1 MRFVI
6 RLFLAVLL
14 VGAFALGGEI
24 ADARPSQEQ
33 QTPTVEVLRDGSEPR
48 EALRLAP
55 PAGSSASVAMTLR
68 LGVEQ
73 SGASDASLKAPPI
86 RVTIDT
92 ALQDTT
98 ANGDF
103 HATFA
108 YPSFDVLRGNDA
120 SAAQRRRI
128 ERTLADFDGL
138 SGELTVTPRGELVD
152 SNLEIPPDADTEAS
166 QLLTQI
172 GDQFRD
178 LTIPLPEAAVGV
190 GARWRATTQLTI
202 NGIEARQVNE
212 YRLKKRTGT
221 TLELDVR
228 GTQTAR
234 RQTVD
239 SPGPVTLRVKSYKT
253 TFRGTTTLDLTRLLP
268 VESSVRGSGDQTF
281 DVEAGDES
289 GELRQ
294 HLDLRIDVEQA

>member
-1 MRFVI
+1 MRI
-6 RLFLAVLL
+6 LLRSLLAVVM
-14 VGAFALGGEI
+14 VGAFALGGEV
-24 ADARPSQEQ
+24 ADARPTQEQ
-33 QTPTVEVLRDGSEPR
+33 QTPTIEVLRDGSEPR

-55 PAGSSASVAMTLR
+55 PAGASARVAMTMR
-68 LGVEQ
+68 LGIEQ

-86 RVTIDT
+86 RATIET
-92 ALQDTT
+92 TLQDTT
-98 ANGDF
+98 AEGNF
-103 HATFA
+103 HAAFT
-108 YPSFDVLRGNDA
+108 YPSFDVLRGNGA
-120 SAAQRRRI
+120 SASQRRSVESR
-128 ERTLADFDGL
+128 LASFDGL
-138 SGELTVTPRGELVD
+138 SGDLTVTPRGELVD
-152 SNLEIPPDADTEAS
+152 SNLEIPPEADTQAT

-178 LTIPLPEAAVGV
+178 LTIPLPETPVGV
-190 GARWRATTQLTI
+190 GARWRGTTQLRL
-202 NGIEARQVNE
+202 NGIEARQVYE

-239 SPGPVTLRVKSYKT
+239 SGGVTLRVKSYKT
-253 TFRGTTTLDLTRLLP
+253 TYRGTTTVDLTRLLP

>member
-1 MRFVI
+1 MRIVVRF
-6 RLFLAVLL
+6 FLAVVL
-14 VGAFALGGEI
+14 VSAFALGGEI

-108 YPSFDVLRGNDA
+108 YPSFDVLRGGGA
-120 SAAQRRRI
+120 SASQRRTV
-128 ERTLADFDGL
+128 ENTLAQFEGL
-138 SGELTVTPRGELVD
+138 SGDLTVTPRGELVD
-152 SNLEIPPDADTEAS
+152 SNLEIPPDADTQAA

-178 LTIPLPEAAVGV
+178 LTLPLPETPVGV
-190 GARWRATTQLTI
+190 GARWRATTQLRL
-202 NGIEARQVNE
+202 NGIETTQAYE

-221 TLELDVR
+221 SLELDVR

-234 RQTVD
+234 RQTVESD
-239 SPGPVTLRVKSYKT
+239 AGTLRVKRYKT
-253 TFRGTTTLDLTRLLP
+253 TFRGTTTFDLTRLLP

-281 DVEAGDES
+281 DIEAGDES

>member
-1 MRFVI
+1 MRFAI
-6 RLFLAVLL
+6 RLFVAVVML
-14 VGAFALGGEI
+14 GAFAVGGEI
-24 ADARPSQEQ
+24 ADARPTQEQ
-33 QTPTVEVLRDGSEPR
+33 LPAVEVLRDGSEPR

-55 PAGSSASVAMTLR
+55 PAGASAQVAMTLR
-68 LGVEQ
+68 LGIEQ
-73 SGASDASLKAPPI
+73 SGASDASLEAPPI
-86 RVTIDT
+86 RATIDT

-98 ANGDF
+98 PTGDF

-108 YPSFDVLRGNDA
+108 YPSFDVLRGGGA
-120 SAAQRRRI
+120 SASQRRSV
-128 ERTLADFDGL
+128 ERTLAPFDGL

-152 SNLEIPPDADTEAS
+152 SNLEIPPTADTEAT

-178 LTIPLPEAAVGV
+178 LTIPLPETPVGV
-190 GARWRATTQLTI
+190 GARWRATTQLRL
-202 NGIEARQVNE
+202 NGIETRQVNE

-221 TLELDVR
+221 TLELDVQ

-234 RQTVD
+234 RQTIE
-239 SPGPVTLRVKSYKT
+239 SGNVTLRVKSYKT
-253 TFRGTTTLDLTRLLP
+253 TFRGTTTIDLTRLLP

-294 HLDLRIDVEQA
+294 HLDLRIDVEAA

>member
-1 MRFVI
+1 MRI
-6 RLFLAVLL
+6 LLRSLLAVVM
-14 VGAFALGGEI
+14 VGAFALGGEV
-24 ADARPSQEQ
+24 ADARPTQEQ
-33 QTPTVEVLRDGSEPR
+33 QTPTIEVLRDGSEPR

-55 PAGSSASVAMTLR
+55 PAGASARVAMTMR
-68 LGVEQ
+68 LGIEQ

-86 RVTIDT
+86 RATIET
-92 ALQDTT
+92 TLQDTT
-98 ANGDF
+98 AEGNF
-103 HATFA
+103 HAAFT
-108 YPSFDVLRGNDA
+108 YPSFDVLRGNGA
-120 SAAQRRRI
+120 SASQRRSVESR
-128 ERTLADFDGL
+128 LAAFDGL
-138 SGELTVTPRGELVD
+138 SGDLTVTPRGELVD
-152 SNLEIPPDADTEAS
+152 SNLEIPPEADTQAT

-178 LTIPLPEAAVGV
+178 LTIPLPETPVGV
-190 GARWRATTQLTI
+190 GARWRGTTQLRL
-202 NGIEARQVNE
+202 NGIEARQVYE

-239 SPGPVTLRVKSYKT
+239 SGGVTLRVKSYKT
-253 TFRGTTTLDLTRLLP
+253 TYRGTTTVDLTRLLP

>member
-1 MRFVI
+1 MRFVV
-6 RLFLAVLL
+6 RLLLAV
-14 VGAFALGGEI
+14 VMVCAFALGGEV
-24 ADARPSQEQ
+24 ADARPAQEQ

-55 PAGSSASVAMTLR
+55 AAGASSSVAMTLR
-68 LGVEQ
+68 LGIEQ

-98 ANGDF
+98 PNGDF
-103 HATFA
+103 HATFT
-108 YPSFDVLRGNDA
+108 YPSFDVLRGNGA
-120 SAAQRRRI
+120 SAAQRRSV
-128 ERTLADFDGL
+128 ERTLADFNGL
-138 SGELTVTPRGELVD
+138 SGDLTLTPRGELVD
-152 SNLEIPPDADTEAS
+152 SNLEIPPGADTEAS

-178 LTIPLPEAAVGV
+178 LTIPLPETAVGV
-190 GARWRATTQLTI
+190 GARWRATTQLTL
-202 NGIEARQVNE
+202 NGIQARQVNE
-212 YRLKKRTGT
+212 YRLKKRTGS

-228 GTQTAR
+228 GTQTAK
-234 RQTVD
+234 RQTIE
-239 SPGPVTLRVKSYKT
+239 SGGVTLRVKSYKT

-281 DVEAGDES
+281 DVKAGDES

-294 HLDLRIDVEQA
+294 HIDLRIDVKEA

>member
-1 MRFVI
+1 MRI
-6 RLFLAVLL
+6 LLRSLLAVVL
-14 VGAFALGGEI
+14 VGAFALGGEV
-24 ADARPSQEQ
+24 ADARPTQEQ

-55 PAGSSASVAMTLR
+55 PPGASARVAMTLR
-68 LGVEQ
+68 LGIEQ

-86 RVTIDT
+86 RATIDT
-92 ALQDTT
+92 TLQDTT
-98 ANGDF
+98 AEGNF
-103 HATFA
+103 HAAFT
-108 YPSFDVLRGNDA
+108 YPSFDVLRGGGA
-120 SAAQRRRI
+120 SASQRRSV

-138 SGELTVTPRGELVD
+138 SGDVTVTPRGELVD
-152 SNLEIPPDADTEAS
+152 SNLEIPPDADTQAT

-178 LTIPLPEAAVGV
+178 LTVPLPETPVGV
-190 GARWRATTQLTI
+190 GARWRATTQLRR
-202 NGIEARQVNE
+202 NGIETRQVYE

-234 RQTVD
+234 RQTIS
-239 SPGPVTLRVKSYKT
+239 SPGGVTLRVKSYKT
-253 TFRGTTTLDLTRLLP
+253 TIRGTTTVDLTGLLP

-294 HLDLRIDVEQA
+294 HLDLRIDVKQA

>member
-1 MRFVI
+1 MRI
-6 RLFLAVLL
+6 LLRLFLAVVMLS
-14 VGAFALGGEI
+14 AFALGGEI
-24 ADARPSQEQ
+24 AGARPAQEQ
-33 QTPTVEVLRDGSEPR
+33 TPQVEVLRDGSEPR

-55 PAGSSASVAMTLR
+55 AVGASARVAMTLR
-68 LGVEQ
+68 LGIEQ

-86 RVTIDT
+86 RATIDT

-103 HATFA
+103 HATFT
-108 YPSFDVLRGNDA
+108 YPSFDVLRGGGA
-120 SAAQRRRI
+120 SASQRRSV
-128 ERTLADFDGL
+128 ESALADFDGL
-138 SGELTVTPRGELVD
+138 SGDFTVTPRGELVD
-152 SNLEIPPDADTEAS
+152 SNLEIPPDADTEAA

-178 LTIPLPEAAVGV
+178 LTIPLPETPVGV
-190 GARWRATTQLTI
+190 GARWRATTQLTL
-202 NGIEARQVNE
+202 NRIETRQVYE

-239 SPGPVTLRVKSYKT
+239 SPGGLTLRVKRYKT
-253 TFRGTTTLDLTRLLP
+253 TYRGTTTLDLTRMLP
-268 VESSVRGSGDQTF
+268 VASSVRGSGDQTF

-294 HLDLRIDVEQA
+294 HIDLRIDVEAA

>member
-1 MRFVI
+1 MRILV
-6 RLFLAVLL
+6 RLCLAVVML
-14 VGAFALGGEI
+14 GAFALSGEV
-24 ADARPSQEQ
+24 ADARPTQEQ
-33 QTPTVEVLRDGSEPR
+33 PPAVEVLRDGSEPR

-55 PAGSSASVAMTLR
+55 PAGASARVAMTLR
-68 LGVEQ
+68 LGIEQ

-86 RVTIDT
+86 RATIDT
-92 ALQDTT
+92 TLQDTT
-98 ANGDF
+98 PNGDF
-103 HATFA
+103 HATFT
-108 YPSFDVLRGNDA
+108 YPSFDVLRGGGA
-120 SAAQRRRI
+120 SASQRRSV

-138 SGELTVTPRGELVD
+138 SGDVTVTPRGELVD

-172 GDQFRD
+172 GDQFRH
-178 LTIPLPEAAVGV
+178 LTVPLPEAAVGV
-190 GARWRATTQLTI
+190 GARWRATTQLRL
-202 NGIEARQVNE
+202 NGIETRQVYE

-234 RQTVD
+234 RQTID
-239 SPGPVTLRVKSYKT
+239 SPGGVTLRVKSYKT
-253 TFRGTTTLDLTRLLP
+253 TYRGTTTVDLTGLLP
-268 VESSVRGSGDQTF
+268 VDSSVRGSGDQTF

-294 HLDLRIDVEQA
+294 HLDLRIDVKQA